1 MSHLGLCLCS
11 LALWD
16 SAWAG
21 KEDDEEPVNSKSW
34 ELPSSHVMLQG
45 WEETLLAQVCAR
57 CSRSCEADHHPLC
70 LVRLRQQR
78 IASARCWPSTRRTS
92 SSWRTTRSWPAMW
105 VPLGSPGLA
114 LARPCH
120 PVLRDQG
127 APRTHLFLQIHLR
140 AQSQAGH
147 CPSSQQLTE
156 GGLGSPRDLGWGWVR
171 GQSGL

>member
-1 MSHLGLCLCS
+1 
-11 LALWD
+11 
-16 SAWAG
+16 
-21 KEDDEEPVNSKSW
+21 
-34 ELPSSHVMLQG
+34 
-45 WEETLLAQVCAR
+45 
-57 CSRSCEADHHPLC
+57 
-70 LVRLRQQR
+70 
-78 IASARCWPSTRRTS
+78 
-92 SSWRTTRSWPAMW
+92 MW

-171 GQSGL
+171 GGKGPCWRRGVIKLAQEPRAPIRTQLSNPEMAADR